1 MVELKVGDWACSYS
15 DAQDPDEDSRAHLIE
30 RIDTEPQPEVE
41 GLWMDME
48 CSRILGVSGAN
59 LPLCPADYLAVVPPE
74 DMPKCEECLVIQDL
88 KSWLINL
95 DECIAA
101 GDSNAI
107 LSSVSWQDQ
116 ADRLRE
122 AIRILRHEHL

>member
-1 MVELKVGDWACSYS
+1 MSELKVGDWACSYE
-15 DAQDPDEDSRAHLIE
+15 DAQWPDEDSRSHLIE
-30 RIDTEPQPEVE
+30 RIDTIPTPEVE

-48 CSRILGVSGAN
+48 CGRILSAKDT
-59 LPLCPADYLAVVPPE
+59 PEPRFEAVVPPE

-88 KSWLINL
+88 KSWLTNL

-122 AIRILRHEHL
+122 ALRILRHEHL